1 VVCMPQRTTR
11 LGSNGWIWI
20 AAIWCA
26 FALFDA
32 TQTVFLFHSGKRLSA
47 WSPMFVTELASWL
60 PWILATPLII
70 RATRHNEPGGN
81 TLLRAAATHCA
92 AFCALTLVAAAWV
105 AVLEMQLNPWEHPQR
120 PGPFLVLWRTT
131 VLDQVVSF
139 LVFYALLVMI
149 ALVIVSRE
157 DIARKTIEATRLDE
171 QITRA
176 QLTALRRQMEP
187 HFLFNT
193 LNSITALVRDHR
205 NEDAVRMIV
214 ALSEFLRRDSE
225 GAHRAQVTLAE
236 EVEYLQRYLDI
247 QRLRFGSRLE
257 ATVDVPP
264 DIQRARVPS
273 LLLQPLVENAIKHG
287 IARHAG
293 GGSIKVVG
301 SRRGGT
307 LELTV
312 YNDGSSDVLNEHA
325 VRSGIGLDNL
335 RTRLSILHP
344 NLSDLRLRSTD
355 SGGVEVL
362 VTLPFVEE

>member
-1 VVCMPQRTTR
+1 MPQRPTR

-32 TQTVFLFHSGKRLSA
+32 TQTVFLFHSGRRLSA

-70 RATRHNEPGGN
+70 RATRHNAPGGN

-105 AVLEMQLNPWEHPQR
+105 AVLEMQLNPWERPQR

-139 LVFYALLVMI
+139 LVLYALLVMI

-293 GGSIKVVG
+293 GGLIRVAG
-301 SRRGGT
+301 SLRDGR
-307 LELTV
+307 LQLSV
-312 YNDGSSDVLNEHA
+312 YNDGSSEVLNEHA

-362 VTLPFVEE
+362 VTLPFVEG

>member
-1 VVCMPQRTTR
+1 MAQRFAR

-32 TQTVFLFHSGKRLSA
+32 TQTVFMLHTGRRLSA

-70 RATRHNEPGGN
+70 RGARRGTPGGH
-81 TLLRAAATHCA
+81 TLLRAAATHSA
-92 AFCALTLVAAAWV
+92 AFCTLTLVAAAWV
-105 AVLEMQLNPWEHPQR
+105 AVLEMQLNPWERSQR

-131 VLDQVVSF
+131 VLDQVVSY
-139 LVFYALLVMI
+139 LVVYALIVMI
-149 ALVIVSRE
+149 AMVIVSRE

-171 QITRA
+171 QIARA

-193 LNSITALVRDHR
+193 LNSITALVRDQR
-205 NEDAVRMIV
+205 NADAVRMIV

-225 GAHRAQVTLAE
+225 DAHRAQVTLAE

-257 ATVDVPP
+257 AIVDVPQ
-264 DIQRARVPS
+264 DIQRAQVPS

-293 GGSIKVVG
+293 GGLIRVTG
-301 SRRGGT
+301 ERLGGR
-307 LELTV
+307 LQLTV
-312 YNDGSSDVLNEHA
+312 YNEGSSEVLNEHA
-325 VRSGIGLDNL
+325 MRPGIGLENL
-335 RTRLSILHP
+335 RTRLNILHP
-344 NLSDLRLRSTD
+344 NRSDLLLRSTE

-362 VTLPFVEE
+362 VTLPFEEG

>member
-1 VVCMPQRTTR
+1 MPQRLTYFDA
-11 LGSNGWIWI
+11 NGWIWI

-32 TQTVFLFHSGKRLSA
+32 CQTVFMLHTGTRLRA
-47 WSPMFVTELASWL
+47 WSPMFFTELATWL

-70 RATRHNEPGGN
+70 RATRRNAPRG
-81 TLLRAAATHCA
+81 TRSLRAAATHSA
-92 AFCALTLVAAAWV
+92 AFCSLTLVAAAWV
-105 AVLEMQLNPWEHPQR
+105 AYLEIQLNPWEHPQR
-120 PGPFLVLWRTT
+120 PGPFLILWRTT

-139 LVFYALLVMI
+139 LIIYALIVMI

-171 QITRA
+171 QIARA

-193 LNSITALVRDHR
+193 LNSITALVRDQR
-205 NEDAVRMIV
+205 SEDAVRMIV
-214 ALSEFLRRDSE
+214 ALSDFLRRDSE
-225 GAHRAQVTLAE
+225 DAHRSQVTLAE

-257 ATVDVPP
+257 AIVDVPA

-273 LLLQPLVENAIKHG
+273 LLLQPLVENAIKYG
-287 IARHAG
+287 IARRAEG
-293 GGSIKVVG
+293 GLIRVTGERCGDRLK
-301 SRRGGT
+301 
-307 LELTV
+307 LAV
-312 YNDGSSDVLNEHA
+312 YNDGSSEVLNDDA
-325 VRSGIGLDNL
+325 TRSGIGMGNL

-344 NLSDLRLRSTD
+344 NQSDLHLRATH

-362 VTLPFVEE
+362 VTLPFVEG

>member
-1 VVCMPQRTTR
+1 V
-11 LGSNGWIWI
+11 G
-20 AAIWCA
+20 AIWCA
-26 FALFDA
+26 FAVFDA
-32 TQTVFLFHSGKRLSA
+32 SQTVFLLHAGRRLSA
-47 WSPMFVTELASWL
+47 RLPMFITELASWL

-70 RATRHNEPGGN
+70 RATRRLAPGGHS
-81 TLLRAAATHCA
+81 LLRAAATHSGA
-92 AFCALTLVAAAWV
+92 LCALTLVAAAWV
-105 AVLEMQLNPWEHPQR
+105 ALLEMHLNPWEHTQR
-120 PGPFLVLWRTT
+120 PEPFLVLWRTT

-139 LVFYALLVMI
+139 LVVYALIVMI

-157 DIARKTIEATRLDE
+157 AIARKTIEATRLDE
-171 QITRA
+171 QIAQA

-193 LNSITALVRDHR
+193 LNSITALVRDQR
-205 NEDAVRMIV
+205 NSDAVRMIV

-225 GAHRAQVTLAE
+225 DAHHAQVTLAE

-257 ATVDVPP
+257 AIVDVPP
-264 DIQRARVPS
+264 DIQHARVPS

-293 GGSIKVVG
+293 AGLIRVTGKRFG
-301 SRRGGT
+301 SR
-307 LELTV
+307 LQLTV
-312 YNDGSSDVLNEHA
+312 YNEGSSEVLNEHA
-325 VRSGIGLDNL
+325 MRSGIGLGNL
-335 RTRLSILHP
+335 RTRLNILHP
-344 NLSDLRLRSTD
+344 SQSDLRLHSTE